1 MRILVAEDDA
11 VSRRVLEAVLQR
23 MGHDCD
29 VAEDGDQAW
38 ARLEQEAYDV
48 LITDWM
54 MPGLAGP
61 DLCRK
66 VREASGDECY
76 VIMLTALSGEAHVRS
91 AMDAGADDF
100 LTKPLDRNQLAMRLA
115 VAGRLHALRARV
127 LELEAPLKSLI
138 PGE

>member
-23 MGHDCD
+23 MGHHCD
-29 VAEDGDQAW
+29 VAADGDQAW
-38 ARLEQEAYDV
+38 ARIEQEPYDV

-66 VREASGDECY
+66 VREASGDATY

-127 LELEAPLKSLI
+127 LELER
-138 PGE
+138 G

>member
-11 VSRRVLEAVLQR
+11 VSRRVLEAILER
-23 MGHDCD
+23 MGHECA
-29 VAEDGDQAW
+29 VTADGDEAW
-38 ARLEQEAYDV
+38 ARLAAGDGAPEV

-66 VREASGDECY
+66 VRERYGESVY
-76 VIMLTALSGEAHVRS
+76 VVMLTALSGEAHVRA

-100 LTKPLDRNQLAMRLA
+100 LTKPLDRNQLQMRLA
-115 VAGRLHALRARV
+115 VAERLHALRARV
-127 LELEAPLKSLI
+127 DELEAR
-138 PGE
+138 

>member
-11 VSRRVLEAVLQR
+11 VSRRVLEAVLER
-23 MGHDCD
+23 MGHECE
-29 VAEDGDQAW
+29 VAADGDEAW
-38 ARLEQEAYDV
+38 ARLELNLPDV

-66 VREASGDECY
+66 VRQVHGDTCY
-76 VIMLTALSGEAHVRS
+76 VMLLTALSGEAHVRA

-115 VAGRLHALRARV
+115 VAERLHALRAR
-127 LELEAPLKSLI
+127 LAELERR
-138 PGE
+138 

>member
-1 MRILVAEDDA
+1 MRILVAEDDP

-23 MGHDCD
+23 MGHACE

-38 ARLEQEAYDV
+38 ARLAETAPDV

-61 DLCRK
+61 DLTRK
-66 VREASGDECY
+66 VRERHGEACY
-76 VIMLTALSGEAHVRS
+76 VIMLTTLSGEAHVRA

-115 VAGRLHALRARV
+115 VAQRLHALRARV
-127 LELEAPLKSLI
+127 SELELERAQS
-138 PGE
+138 

>member
-1 MRILVAEDDA
+1 MKILVAEDDA
-11 VSRRVLEAVLQR
+11 VSRRVLEAVLER

-29 VAEDGDQAW
+29 VTADGDQAW
-38 ARLEQEAYDV
+38 DRLTNGGVPHV

-66 VREASGDECY
+66 VREVHGEDIY
-76 VIMLTALSGEAHVRS
+76 VVMLTALSGEAHVRA

-115 VAGRLHALRARV
+115 VAERLHALRARV
-127 LELEAPLKSLI
+127 SELEAR
-138 PGE
+138 

>member
-1 MRILVAEDDA
+1 MKILVAEDDA

-38 ARLEQEAYDV
+38 ERLQQADYDV

-66 VREASGDECY
+66 LREASGDACY

-127 LELEAPLKSLI
+127 LELER
-138 PGE
+138 E

>member
-1 MRILVAEDDA
+1 M
-11 VSRRVLEAVLQR
+11 SRRVLEAVLER
-23 MGHDCD
+23 MGHECD
-29 VAEDGDQAW
+29 VTEDGDQAW
-38 ARLEQEAYDV
+38 ARLSNGGGAPDV

-66 VREASGDECY
+66 VRELHGESIY
-76 VIMLTALSGEAHVRS
+76 VVMLTALSGEAHVRA

-115 VAGRLHALRARV
+115 VAERLHVLRARV
-127 LELEAPLKSLI
+127 PSSRRGPNGGKA
-138 PGE
+138 

>member
-11 VSRRVLEAVLQR
+11 VSRRVLEAVLER

-29 VAEDGDQAW
+29 VTEDGDKAW
-38 ARLEQEAYDV
+38 ARLADNGAPDV

-66 VREASGDECY
+66 VRELYGENIY
-76 VIMLTALSGEAHVRS
+76 VVMLTALSGEAHVRA

-115 VAGRLHALRARV
+115 VAERLHALRARV
-127 LELEAPLKSLI
+127 LELEAR
-138 PGE
+138 

>member
-11 VSRRVLEAVLQR
+11 VSRRVLEAVLER
-23 MGHDCD
+23 LGHQCA
-29 VAEDGDQAW
+29 VTADGDEAW
-38 ARLEQEAYDV
+38 EHLASGDGAPEV

-66 VREASGDECY
+66 VRERFGESVY
-76 VIMLTALSGEAHVRS
+76 VVMLTALSGEAHVRA

-100 LTKPLDRNQLAMRLA
+100 LTKPLDRNQLQMRLA
-115 VAGRLHALRARV
+115 VAERLHALRARV
-127 LELEAPLKSLI
+127 HELEAR
-138 PGE
+138 

>member
-11 VSRRVLEAVLQR
+11 VSRRVLEAVLER
-23 MGHDCD
+23 LGHECD
-29 VAEDGDQAW
+29 VTADGDEAW
-38 ARLEQEAYDV
+38 AHLSNGGGMPEV

-66 VREASGDECY
+66 VRAAYGERIY
-76 VIMLTALSGEAHVRS
+76 VMMLTTLSGEAHVRA

-115 VAGRLHALRARV
+115 VAERLHALRARV
-127 LELEAPLKSLI
+127 HELE
-138 PGE
+138 GR

>member
-11 VSRRVLEAVLQR
+11 VSRRVLEAVLER
-23 MGHDCD
+23 MGHQCE
-29 VAEDGDQAW
+29 VTADGDQAW
-38 ARLEQEAYDV
+38 ARLANADDDAPHV

-66 VREASGDECY
+66 VREAYGESVY
-76 VIMLTALSGEAHVRS
+76 VVMLTALSGETHVR
-91 AMDAGADDF
+91 AAIDAGADDF

-115 VAGRLHALRARV
+115 VAERLHALRARIH
-127 LELEAPLKSLI
+127 ELEAR
-138 PGE
+138 

>member
-1 MRILVAEDDA
+1 MKILVAEDDA
-11 VSRRVLEAVLQR
+11 VSRRVLEAVLER

-29 VAEDGDQAW
+29 VTEDGDRAW
-38 ARLEQEAYDV
+38 AQLTQGLPDV

-66 VREASGDECY
+66 VRETYGEHCY
-76 VIMLTALSGEAHVRS
+76 VIMLTALSGETHVRA
-91 AMDAGADDF
+91 AMAAGADDF

-115 VAGRLHALRARV
+115 VAERLLVLRARV
-127 LELEAPLKSLI
+127 LELEAR
-138 PGE
+138 

>member
-11 VSRRVLEAVLQR
+11 VSRRVLEAVLER

-29 VAEDGDQAW
+29 VTADGDQAW
-38 ARLEQEAYDV
+38 ARLCDGGLPDV

-66 VREASGDECY
+66 VRELHGESIY
-76 VIMLTALSGEAHVRS
+76 VVMLTALSGEAHVRA

-115 VAGRLHALRARV
+115 VAERLHALRARV
-127 LELEAPLKSLI
+127 SELEAR
-138 PGE
+138 